1 MIPDGRKRLC
11 HIDVQAVLALK
22 QVKSPVKNLLADDG
36 YDVIDESR
44 RIRAR
49 LKDSLDS

>member
-22 QVKSPVKNLLADDG
+22 QVKSAVKDLFADDG
-36 YDVIDESR
+36 YDVVRLSMSHVESEH
-44 RIRAR
+44 
-49 LKDSLDS
+49 D